1 MISFKQM
8 LRSLRQY
15 HEDTK
20 LSTLTLCDIF
30 GTENPSLINA
40 IPREEFIA
48 RVNAKKQDLDLPVT
62 VTESELAA
70 RRAEWEAG
78 TPMFKHD
85 GCSVA
90 FPKDNFYLHLF
101 QHLSGHQ
108 PGKAGQ
114 PPTPVQRASH
124 YCREKTACEDCQ
136 RWVQKVAEGSVSLE
150 SLETPGAGWVPS
162 RDQVLGVAARVR
174 AALPG
179 ITFGGVELPEVLDVQ
194 VRLKSRGGTLEDKL
208 MGLTTGQAVGA
219 VKHALRQ
226 CNKRSVKGGHMDAA
240 TYHSSFVPHFMAHL
254 GLTDVKKVPSQNTLQ
269 AIYIAHKGDGR
280 RGRSR
285 PVETGPTAP
294 PPPRIKRARRA
305 PKKMED

>member
-136 RWVQKVAEGSVSLE
+136 RWVQKLVEGTA

-179 ITFGGVELPEVLDVQ
+179 ITFGGVELPEVGT
-194 VRLKSRGGTLEDKL
+194 RKGPRKRGPPPKKL
-208 MGLTTGQAVGA
+208 RKETDGA
-219 VKHALRQ
+219 E
-226 CNKRSVKGGHMDAA
+226 
-240 TYHSSFVPHFMAHL
+240 P
-254 GLTDVKKVPSQNTLQ
+254 
-269 AIYIAHKGDGR
+269 
-280 RGRSR
+280 
-285 PVETGPTAP
+285 AP
-294 PPPRIKRARRA
+294 PPRSRKRARKP
-305 PKKMED
+305 PKSRDV

>member
-1 MISFKQM
+1 M
-8 LRSLRQY
+8 LRALRR
-15 HEDTK
+15 HHPDK
-20 LSTLTLCDIF
+20 NLSTLTLLAIF
-30 GTENPSLINA
+30 GRDDASFINA

-48 RVNAKKQDLDLPVT
+48 RVNAKKQDLDLPHT
-62 VTESELAA
+62 PIESEVAA

-136 RWVQKVAEGSVSLE
+136 RWVQKLVEGTA
-150 SLETPGAGWVPS
+150 SLETPGAGWAPS
-162 RDQVLGVAARVR
+162 RDQVLQVAARVR
-174 AALPG
+174 AALPE
-179 ITFGGVELPEVLDVQ
+179 ITFGGVDLQ
-194 VRLKSRGGTLEDKL
+194 VDDKL

-269 AIYIAHKGDGR
+269 AIYMAHKRKQTDVAVEPASAT
-280 RGRSR
+280 RS
-285 PVETGPTAP
+285 
-294 PPPRIKRARRA
+294 KRARRA
-305 PKKMED
+305 PK

>member
-1 MISFKQM
+1 M

-124 YCREKTACEDCQ
+124 
-136 RWVQKVAEGSVSLE
+136 
-150 SLETPGAGWVPS
+150 
-162 RDQVLGVAARVR
+162 
-174 AALPG
+174 
-179 ITFGGVELPEVLDVQ
+179 
-194 VRLKSRGGTLEDKL
+194 
-208 MGLTTGQAVGA
+208 
-219 VKHALRQ
+219 
-226 CNKRSVKGGHMDAA
+226 
-240 TYHSSFVPHFMAHL
+240 
-254 GLTDVKKVPSQNTLQ
+254 
-269 AIYIAHKGDGR
+269 
-280 RGRSR
+280 
-285 PVETGPTAP
+285 
-294 PPPRIKRARRA
+294 
-305 PKKMED
+305 